1 MRSLSFVREW
11 RSSSTLLRALAG
23 AARPRAAA
31 SSTAPIMPGSRT
43 RTTRS
48 IRAGCAAALVFVF
61 FFGGVANA
69 DQQKDPELRAV
80 VQRTIAQAECF
91 EDRYE
96 SEVWYKMMEPR
107 LRKSVKDHDERML
120 ILKEVICE
128 SQRAGEERLPPGLVM
143 AVIHVESRFDHY
155 AVSGA
160 GAVGLMQV
168 MPFWPEQLGMKRHE
182 LTRIPQN
189 IRMGCAILRFYLR
202 KEKNSVTRAL
212 ARYNGSVGRRDYS
225 NLVMAQWTRYNGADD
240 IGMPDTRS
248 GRTPSVTAAGR

>member
-1 MRSLSFVREW
+1 MRSRSFAREW
-11 RSSSTLLRALAG
+11 RSSLALVALALLSLGSG
-23 AARPRAAA
+23 AAR
-31 SSTAPIMPGSRT
+31 
-43 RTTRS
+43 
-48 IRAGCAAALVFVF
+48 
-61 FFGGVANA
+61 A
-69 DQQKDPELRAV
+69 DQQKDPELREV

-107 LRKSVKDHDERML
+107 LRKSVTDHDERML

-155 AVSGA
+155 AVSRA

-240 IGMPDTRS
+240 IGMEPIR
-248 GRTPSVTAAGR
+248 GNRTPSVKSAGR

>member
-1 MRSLSFVREW
+1 
-11 RSSSTLLRALAG
+11 LLRRGAAALLIFFWLFSG
-23 AARPRAAA
+23 AAR
-31 SSTAPIMPGSRT
+31 
-43 RTTRS
+43 
-48 IRAGCAAALVFVF
+48 
-61 FFGGVANA
+61 A
-69 DQQKDPELRAV
+69 DQQKDPELREV

-107 LRKSVKDHDERML
+107 IRKLVKDREERML

-128 SQRAGEERLPPGLVM
+128 SQRAGEERLPPGLVL

-155 AVSGA
+155 AVSSA

-202 KEKNSVTRAL
+202 KERGSITRAL
-212 ARYNGSVGRRDYS
+212 ARYNGSVGRRHYS
-225 NLVMAQWTRYNGADD
+225 DLVMNQWTRYNGADD
-240 IGMPDTRS
+240 MGLEAIGSNRAPAAK
-248 GRTPSVTAAGR
+248 PSVR